1 MEHQERCPS
10 CGALLGKDALFCIQ
24 CGAAVQVPVSSAPA
38 TKSEDS
44 AERNKEVDAYR
55 QKPSAQEPVRV
66 PQEDDTELQ
75 TAQPVGL
82 RLGEDED
89 TDNLSNPFL
98 SPKGGGLRSI
108 LHPNVKPFLPSLGRR
123 VRFRESVPAQPE
135 PEELP
140 LEAPAVEE
148 PEAPIEIPVVEE
160 PAPPVEI
167 PAVEEPEAPVEVPVV
182 EEPEAPIELPV
193 IEEPEPPVELPVIEE
208 PEPPVEIQ
216 AVKEPEAPI
225 EVTAVEEPEPPVE
238 LPVIEEPE
246 SPVELP
252 VIEEPESPVEI
263 PVVEEPEAPIE
274 VPVVEEPEAP
284 VEVPVVEEPEAPVEL
299 PVIEEPEAPI
309 EVPVVEE
316 PETPIE
322 VPVIEEPKIPAKPQA
337 KTTVVIPEP
346 EDISE
351 WMQGGSLAEPENEAS
366 QRSEAEQKQLADQ
379 IRQQVEAMYPDPMPE
394 GPADEEIPSPSQTH
408 NRIITAPIMGGFGSP
423 AVKELSKAKPTRF
436 GKANSDTND
445 NARRK

>member
-10 CGALLGKDALFCIQ
+10 CGAPLEKDALFCIQ

-44 AERNKEVDAYR
+44 AERNKEAEACR
-55 QKPSAQEPVRV
+55 QKPPAQEPVRV

-89 TDNLSNPFL
+89 TDSLSNPFL

-148 PEAPIEIPVVEE
+148 PEAPIE
-160 PAPPVEI
+160 
-167 PAVEEPEAPVEVPVV
+167 VPVV
-182 EEPEAPIELPV
+182 EEPEAPVELPV

-208 PEPPVEIQ
+208 PEPP
-216 AVKEPEAPI
+216 I
-225 EVTAVEEPEPPVE
+225 EV
-238 LPVIEEPE
+238 
-246 SPVELP
+246 
-252 VIEEPESPVEI
+252 

-274 VPVVEEPEAP
+274 VPV
-284 VEVPVVEEPEAPVEL
+284 
-299 PVIEEPEAPI
+299 IEEPEPPVEI
-309 EVPVVEE
+309 PVVEE

-351 WMQGGSLAEPENEAS
+351 WMQGGSLAEPENEAA
-366 QRSEAEQKQLADQ
+366 QRSEAEQKQLANQ

-394 GPADEEIPSPSQTH
+394 APADEEIPSPAQTH
-408 NRIITAPIMGGFGSP
+408 NRIVTPPIMGGFGSP